1 MRKLRQR
8 EIKYLAQ
15 VHMASK
21 YMELVFEPS

>member
-8 EIKYLAQ
+8 EIKYPAQ

-21 YMELVFEPS
+21 YLELIFEPS

>member
-15 VHMASK
+15 VHMATK